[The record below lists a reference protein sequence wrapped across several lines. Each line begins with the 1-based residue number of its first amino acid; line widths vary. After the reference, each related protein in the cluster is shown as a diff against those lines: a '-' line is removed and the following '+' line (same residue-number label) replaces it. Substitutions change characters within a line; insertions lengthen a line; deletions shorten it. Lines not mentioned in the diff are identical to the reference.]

1 MGSGERGSFF
11 SPLPISYSPLPIQF
25 MADKLNL
32 EVITPEKL
40 ALREQVDEVVV
51 PGANG
56 ELGILPAHTPLI
68 SQLKTGILTY
78 RQGAENRRMH
88 VSGGFV
94 EVASDRVSVLSDVAE
109 NPEEIDVD
117 RALRAKERAE
127 SRLAARGEDV
137 DFDRAELKL
146 QRAMIRIQLGSGE

>member
-1 MGSGERGSFF
+1 
-11 SPLPISYSPLPIQF
+11 

-40 ALREQVDEVVV
+40 ALREEVDEVIV
-51 PGANG
+51 PGLDG
-56 ELGILPAHTPLI
+56 ELGILPDHTPLI

-78 RQGAENRRMH
+78 RQGAQSRRMH

-109 NPEEIDVD
+109 KPEEIDLE
-117 RALRAKERAE
+117 RAQRAKERAE
-127 SRLAARGEDV
+127 RRLASRGEEV
-137 DFDRAELKL
+137 DFPRAELKL
-146 QRAMIRIQLGSGE
+146 QRAMARIQLGGRG